1 MATRASPDL
10 PALELVARETM
21 ASRVY
26 TQLREAIMTGRFAP
40 GQLLSLRSVAEA
52 VGSSTMPV
60 RAALTRLQAE
70 GALID
75 GPGRALMVPPMTLEL
90 LEELRDVRVAL
101 EGAVAKRAASRM
113 TRSHLASLQ
122 EIFDEMDAHV
132 EAGDVA
138 AYLRSNFRFHSA
150 IYAHGASEITQA
162 TIQNLWMR
170 IGPFLNLV
178 APDIPHMRRSMAA
191 HRHIVEALWRGD
203 GEGARAG
210 IEEDIG
216 DAAAD
221 LQERLQSAT
230 SDEASDEESD
240 DGGGNL
246 AQA

>member
-1 MATRASPDL
+1 MPQRKTTRTAPEL
-10 PALELVARETM
+10 PELELVVRETM
-21 ASRVY
+21 AGRVY
-26 TQLREAIMTGRFAP
+26 TQLREAIMIGRFAP

-90 LEELRDVRVAL
+90 LEELRDVRIAL

-113 TRSHLASLQ
+113 TREHLAALQ
-122 EIFDEMDAHV
+122 EVFDTMDAHV
-132 EAGDVA
+132 EAGDVP
-138 AYLRSNFRFHSA
+138 AYLQSNFEFHIA
-150 IYAHGASEITQA
+150 IYQHGASDITLA

-191 HRHIVEALWRGD
+191 HRHIVKALWSGD

-221 LQERLQSAT
+221 LRERLQASAKDT
-230 SDEASDEESD
+230 EDNED
-240 DGGGNL
+240 DGE
-246 AQA
+246 QASA

>member
-1 MATRASPDL
+1 MATRTTTEL

-21 ASRVY
+21 AGRVY
-26 TQLREAIMTGRFAP
+26 AQLREAIMTGRFAP

-75 GPGRALMVPPMTLEL
+75 GAGRALMVPPMTLEL
-90 LEELRDVRVAL
+90 LDELRDVRVAL

-113 TRSHLASLQ
+113 SRAHLAQLQ
-122 EIFDEMDAHV
+122 EIFDTMDAHV
-132 EAGDVA
+132 EAGDA
-138 AYLRSNFRFHSA
+138 PAYLRSNFEFHIA
-150 IYAHGASEITQA
+150 IYTHGASDLTLA

-178 APDIPHMRRSMAA
+178 APDIPHMRKSMAA
-191 HRHIVEALWRGD
+191 HRHIVDALWRGD

-216 DAAAD
+216 EAAAD
-221 LQERLQSAT
+221 LRERLQAGNTEHGSNRAGGEQASA
-230 SDEASDEESD
+230 
-240 DGGGNL
+240 
-246 AQA
+246 

>member
-1 MATRASPDL
+1 MASRSASNDL

-21 ASRVY
+21 AGRVY
-26 TQLREAIMTGRFAP
+26 AQLREAIMTGRFAP
-40 GQLLSLRSVAEA
+40 GQLLSLRGVAEA

-75 GPGRALMVPPMTLEL
+75 GPGRALMVPPMTLDL
-90 LEELRDVRVAL
+90 LEELRDVRIAL
-101 EGAVAKRAASRM
+101 EGCVAKRAASRM
-113 TRSHLASLQ
+113 RKDHLDALQ
-122 EIFDEMDAHV
+122 SIFDTMDAHV
-132 EAGDVA
+132 EGGNVA
-138 AYLRSNFRFHSA
+138 AYLRSNFEFHIA
-150 IYAHGASEITQA
+150 IYTHGASDLTLA

-191 HRHIVEALWRGD
+191 HRNIVDALWRGD

-210 IEEDIG
+210 IEQDIG

-221 LQERLQSAT
+221 LQERLQGREAASA
-230 SDEASDEESD
+230 
-240 DGGGNL
+240 
-246 AQA
+246 

>member
-1 MATRASPDL
+1 MATRSSAGEL
-10 PALELVARETM
+10 PALELVERETM
-21 ASRVY
+21 AGRVY
-26 TQLREAIMTGRFAP
+26 MQLREAIMTGRFAP

-75 GPGRALMVPPMTLEL
+75 GPGRALMVPPMTLDL
-90 LEELRDVRVAL
+90 LEELRDVRIAL
-101 EGAVAKRAASRM
+101 EGCVAKRAASRM
-113 TRSHLASLQ
+113 SQAHLAALQ
-122 EIFDEMDAHV
+122 TVFDTMDAQV

-138 AYLRSNFRFHSA
+138 AYLRSNFEFHIA
-150 IYAHGASEITQA
+150 IYTHGASDLTLA

-178 APDIPHMRRSMAA
+178 APDIPHMRRSMDA
-191 HRHIVEALWRGD
+191 HRNIVEALWRGD

-210 IEEDIG
+210 IEQDIG

-221 LQERLQSAT
+221 LQERLQGMEAASA
-230 SDEASDEESD
+230 
-240 DGGGNL
+240 
-246 AQA
+246 

>member
-1 MATRASPDL
+1 VATRANSDL
-10 PALELVARETM
+10 SDLQLVVRETM

-26 TQLREAIMTGRFAP
+26 AQLREAIMMGRFAP

-90 LEELRDVRVAL
+90 LDELRDVRVAL
-101 EGAVAKRAASRM
+101 EGAVAKRAATRM
-113 TRSHLASLQ
+113 TREHLAALQ
-122 EIFDEMDAHV
+122 EIFDAMNAHV
-132 EAGDVA
+132 EAGDVP
-138 AYLRSNFRFHSA
+138 AYLRSNFEFHIA
-150 IYAHGASEITQA
+150 IYTHGASDLTLA

-178 APDIPHMRRSMAA
+178 APDVAHMRRSMAA
-191 HRHIVEALWRGD
+191 HRQILKALGRGD

-210 IEEDIG
+210 IERDIG
-216 DAAAD
+216 EAAAD
-221 LQERLQSAT
+221 LQTRLQGAKHGDRDS
-230 SDEASDEESD
+230 
-240 DGGGNL
+240 GK
-246 AQA
+246 QARA

>member
-1 MATRASPDL
+1 MATRTTTDL
-10 PALELVARETM
+10 PALEVVARETM
-21 ASRVY
+21 AGRVY
-26 TQLREAIMTGRFAP
+26 AQLREAIMTGRFAP

-75 GPGRALMVPPMTLEL
+75 GAGRALMVPPMTLEL
-90 LEELRDVRVAL
+90 LEELRDVRIAL

-113 TRSHLASLQ
+113 SRAHLTQLQ
-122 EIFDEMDAHV
+122 EVFDEMDAYV
-132 EAGDVA
+132 EAGDA
-138 AYLRSNFRFHSA
+138 SAYLRSNFEFHIA
-150 IYAHGASEITQA
+150 IYTHGASDLTLA

-178 APDIPHMRRSMAA
+178 APDIPHMRKSMAA
-191 HRHIVEALWRGD
+191 HRHIVDALWRGD

-221 LQERLQSAT
+221 LQERLPAAHSESGNGEQKASA
-230 SDEASDEESD
+230 
-240 DGGGNL
+240 
-246 AQA
+246 

>member
-1 MATRASPDL
+1 VASRSASNDL

-21 ASRVY
+21 AGRVY
-26 TQLREAIMTGRFAP
+26 AQLREAIMTGRFAP
-40 GQLLSLRSVAEA
+40 GQLLSLRGVAEA

-75 GPGRALMVPPMTLEL
+75 GPGRALMVPPMTLDL
-90 LEELRDVRVAL
+90 LEELRDVRIAL
-101 EGAVAKRAASRM
+101 EGCVAKRAASRM
-113 TRSHLASLQ
+113 RKDHLDALQ
-122 EIFDEMDAHV
+122 SIFDTMDVHV
-132 EAGDVA
+132 EAGNVA
-138 AYLRSNFRFHSA
+138 AYLRSNFEFHIA
-150 IYAHGASEITQA
+150 IYTHGASDLTLA

-191 HRHIVEALWRGD
+191 HRNIVDALWRGD

-210 IEEDIG
+210 IEQDIG

-221 LQERLQSAT
+221 LQERLQGREAASA
-230 SDEASDEESD
+230 
-240 DGGGNL
+240 
-246 AQA
+246 

>member
-1 MATRASPDL
+1 MATRTNSEL
-10 PALELVARETM
+10 PELELVARETM
-21 ASRVY
+21 AGRVY
-26 TQLREAIMTGRFAP
+26 AQLREAIMTGRFAP

-75 GPGRALMVPPMTLEL
+75 GPGRALMVPPMTPEL

-101 EGAVAKRAASRM
+101 EGAVARRAASRM
-113 TRSHLASLQ
+113 TREHLDALQ
-122 EIFDEMDAHV
+122 NVFDTMDAHV
-132 EAGDVA
+132 EAGDVP
-138 AYLRSNFRFHSA
+138 AYLRSNFEFHIA
-150 IYAHGASEITQA
+150 IYTHGASDITLA

-210 IEEDIG
+210 IEEDIS

-221 LQERLQSAT
+221 LHERLRSAVQ
-230 SDEASDEESD
+230 
-240 DGGGNL
+240 GNEVGNE
-246 AQA
+246 QARA

>member
-1 MATRASPDL
+1 MATRTSTDL
-10 PALELVARETM
+10 PELELVARETM
-21 ASRVY
+21 AGRVY
-26 TQLREAIMTGRFAP
+26 AQLREAIMTGRFAP

-90 LEELRDVRVAL
+90 LDELRDVRIAL
-101 EGAVAKRAASRM
+101 EGTVAKRAAARMSRE
-113 TRSHLASLQ
+113 HLEALQ
-122 EIFDEMDAHV
+122 AVFDTMDAHV
-132 EAGDVA
+132 EAGDVP
-138 AYLRSNFRFHSA
+138 AYLRSNFQFHIA
-150 IYAHGASEITQA
+150 IYTHGASDLTLA

-178 APDIPHMRRSMAA
+178 APDIPHMRRSMVA

-203 GEGARAG
+203 GDGARAG

-221 LQERLQSAT
+221 LQERLQAAEQSKAGSGDRAT
-230 SDEASDEESD
+230 A
-240 DGGGNL
+240 
-246 AQA
+246 

>member
-1 MATRASPDL
+1 MATRSSAADL
-10 PALELVARETM
+10 PALELVERETM
-21 ASRVY
+21 AGRVY
-26 TQLREAIMTGRFAP
+26 MQLRQAIMTGRFAP

-90 LEELRDVRVAL
+90 LGELRDVRIAL
-101 EGAVAKRAASRM
+101 EGCVAKRAASRM
-113 TRSHLASLQ
+113 TQAHLVALQ
-122 EIFDEMDAHV
+122 TVFDTMDAQV

-138 AYLRSNFRFHSA
+138 AYLRSNFEFHIA
-150 IYAHGASEITQA
+150 IYTHGASDLTLA

-178 APDIPHMRRSMAA
+178 APDIPHMRRSMSA
-191 HRHIVEALWRGD
+191 HRNIVEALWRGD
-203 GEGARAG
+203 GDGARAG
-210 IEEDIG
+210 IEQDIG

-221 LQERLQSAT
+221 LQERLQAMEAASA
-230 SDEASDEESD
+230 
-240 DGGGNL
+240 
-246 AQA
+246 

>member
-1 MATRASPDL
+1 VATRSAGSDL
-10 PALELVARETM
+10 PAHELVARETM
-21 ASRVY
+21 AGRVY
-26 TQLREAIMTGRFAP
+26 AQLREAIMTGRFAP
-40 GQLLSLRSVAEA
+40 GQLLSLRGVAEA

-90 LEELRDVRVAL
+90 LDELRDVRIAL
-101 EGAVAKRAASRM
+101 EGCVAKRAASRM
-113 TRSHLASLQ
+113 TQEHLAALQ
-122 EIFDEMDAHV
+122 AVFDTMDAHV
-132 EAGDVA
+132 EGGNVA
-138 AYLRSNFRFHSA
+138 AYLRSNFEFHIA
-150 IYAHGASEITQA
+150 IYTHGASDLTLA

-191 HRHIVEALWRGD
+191 HRNIVDALWRGD

-210 IEEDIG
+210 IEQDIG

-221 LQERLQSAT
+221 LQERLQGREAASA
-230 SDEASDEESD
+230 
-240 DGGGNL
+240 
-246 AQA
+246 

>member
-1 MATRASPDL
+1 MAG
-10 PALELVARETM
+10 
-21 ASRVY
+21 RVY
-26 TQLREAIMTGRFAP
+26 AQLRQAIMSGRIAP

-90 LEELRDVRVAL
+90 LEELRDVRCAL

-113 TRSHLASLQ
+113 TRAHLEALQ
-122 EIFDEMDAHV
+122 AIFDTMNAQV
-132 EAGDVA
+132 EAGDA
-138 AYLRSNFRFHSA
+138 PAYLRSNFGFHIA
-150 IYAHGASEITQA
+150 IYTHGASDLTLA

-178 APDIPHMRRSMAA
+178 APDIPHMRLSMVA
-191 HRHIVEALWRGD
+191 HRLIVEALWRGD

-210 IEEDIG
+210 IEKDIG

-221 LQERLQSAT
+221 LRERLQACNK
-230 SDEASDEESD
+230 
-240 DGGGNL
+240 DG
-246 AQA
+246 AQASA

>member
-1 MATRASPDL
+1 
-10 PALELVARETM
+10 M

-26 TQLREAIMTGRFAP
+26 AQLREAIMTGRFAP

-75 GPGRALMVPPMTLEL
+75 GPGRALMVPPMTLDL
-90 LEELRDVRVAL
+90 LEELRDVRIAL
-101 EGAVAKRAASRM
+101 EGAVARRAASRM
-113 TRSHLASLQ
+113 TCAHLASLQ
-122 EIFDEMDAHV
+122 EIFDEMNAHV
-132 EAGDVA
+132 EAGDAA
-138 AYLRSNFRFHSA
+138 AYLRTNFRFHSV
-150 IYAHGASEITQA
+150 IYAHGASDITQS

-178 APDIPHMRRSMAA
+178 APDIPHMRRSMVA

-210 IEEDIG
+210 IEDDIG
-216 DAAAD
+216 DAATD
-221 LQERLQSAT
+221 LQERLQSVT
-230 SDEASDEESD
+230 SNEERDE
-240 DGGGNL
+240 GGGHL
-246 AQA
+246 ARA

>member
-1 MATRASPDL
+1 MAPTRSATDL

-21 ASRVY
+21 AGRVY
-26 TQLREAIMTGRFAP
+26 AQLREAIMTGRFAP

-75 GPGRALMVPPMTLEL
+75 GAGRALMVPPMTLEL
-90 LEELRDVRVAL
+90 LGELRDVRVAL

-113 TRSHLASLQ
+113 TRAHLTALQ
-122 EIFDEMDAHV
+122 AVYDVMDAHV
-132 EAGDVA
+132 EAGDVP
-138 AYLRSNFRFHSA
+138 AYLRSNFEFHIA
-150 IYAHGASEITQA
+150 IYTHGASDITLA

-221 LQERLQSAT
+221 LAERLQGAEQSN
-230 SDEASDEESD
+230 EESGKK
-240 DGGGNL
+240 GG
-246 AQA
+246 AQASA

>member
-10 PALELVARETM
+10 PPLELVVRETM

-26 TQLREAIMTGRFAP
+26 AQLREAIMTGRFAP
-40 GQLLSLRSVAEA
+40 GQLLSLRTVAEA

-90 LEELRDVRVAL
+90 LEELRDVRIAL
-101 EGAVAKRAASRM
+101 EGAVARRAASRM
-113 TRSHLASLQ
+113 SRAHLSSLQ
-122 EIFDEMDAHV
+122 EIFDEMNAHV

-150 IYAHGASEITQA
+150 IYAHGASDITQS

-178 APDIPHMRRSMAA
+178 APDIPHMRRSMVA

-210 IEEDIG
+210 IEQDIG

-221 LQERLQSAT
+221 LQERLQSAMGN
-230 SDEASDEESD
+230 EERDD
-240 DGGGNL
+240 DGCGHL
-246 AQA
+246 ARA

>member
-1 MATRASPDL
+1 MVAPLPTTDL

-21 ASRVY
+21 AGRVY
-26 TQLREAIMTGRFAP
+26 AQLRQAIMTGRFAP

-75 GPGRALMVPPMTLEL
+75 GPGRALMVPPMTLAL
-90 LEELRDVRVAL
+90 LEELRDVRIAL

-113 TRSHLASLQ
+113 TRAHLDALQ
-122 EIFDEMDAHV
+122 AIFDTMNAHA
-132 EAGDVA
+132 EAGDA
-138 AYLRSNFRFHSA
+138 PAYLRSNFEFHIA
-150 IYAHGASEITQA
+150 IYSHGASDLTLS
-162 TIQNLWMR
+162 TIRNLWVR

-178 APDIPHMRRSMAA
+178 TPDIPHMRRSMVA

-203 GEGARAG
+203 AEGARAG

-221 LQERLQSAT
+221 LQERLQSGAPGN
-230 SDEASDEESD
+230 EAS
-240 DGGGNL
+240 
-246 AQA
+246 A